1 MNQRKHQED
10 YELVHQYL
18 CGDKA
23 AGQKLYSE
31 AFPLLQKLVLAR
43 TKGSVLNSEDINDI
57 IMESFKRSIE
67 KLDRFDG
74 SSKFISWVIGIAQF
88 VIKEHLRKK
97 TKLTFT
103 EDIFDAKFENIT
115 SLHNKDPLIVLL
127 NKESYEAVNAAINQL
142 LPEHKQIIQL
152 RLLNKVSVK
161 EISAMSGKS
170 DSAINSLFSR
180 ALRALKENL
189 KKI

>member
-31 AFPLLQKLVLAR
+31 AFPFLKKLVLVR

-57 IMESFKRSIE
+57 VMESFKRSIE
-67 KLDRFDG
+67 KLERFDG

-88 VIKEHLRKK
+88 VIMEHLRKK
-97 TKLTFT
+97 TKLAFT
-103 EDIFDAKFENIT
+103 EDISDAKFENTI

-127 NKESYEAVNAAINQL
+127 NKETRKAIIAAINQL
-142 LPEHKQIIQL
+142 SPEHKQIIQL

-161 EISAMSGKS
+161 EISAMSEKS
-170 DSAINSLFSR
+170 DSAINSLYSR
-180 ALRALKENL
+180 ALRSLKENL
-189 KKI
+189 KNI

>member
-18 CGDKA
+18 CGDKD

-31 AFPLLQKLVLAR
+31 AYPLLKNLVLAR
-43 TKGSVLNSEDINDI
+43 TKGSVLNNEDINDI

-88 VIKEHLRKK
+88 VIKEQLRKK
-97 TKLTFT
+97 TKTST
-103 EDIFDAKFENIT
+103 EDISDTRFENTI
-115 SLHNKDPLIVLL
+115 SLLNKDPLIVLL
-127 NKESYEAVNAAINQL
+127 KKESQEAIIAAINQL
-142 LPEHKQIIQL
+142 SSEHKQIIQL

-161 EISAMSGKS
+161 DISAMSGKS
-170 DSAINSLFSR
+170 DSAVNSLYSR
-180 ALRALKENL
+180 ALKSLRNNL
-189 KKI
+189 KNI